1 MVRKS
6 VPSPQYPSIEYEK
19 QLWQQGFQCIAGLDE
34 AGRGAWAGPVYA
46 AAVILP
52 CDERILQLLHGVK
65 DSKKMSAKQRE
76 RWQGCIQSASLD
88 WAVGSASNQEI
99 DEIGIAAATRTAML
113 RALQQLHYKADSLLI
128 DYVHLNESDLPQTSL
143 PKGDALC
150 LSIAAASVLAKTARD
165 ALMLELDSKYPAY
178 GFARHKGYGTAQH
191 RAALESAGLCE
202 IHRTS
207 FRPMKSMSV
216 K

>member
-1 MVRKS
+1 MNRKPAF
-6 VPSPQYPSIEYEK
+6 PSQHPSIDYEA
-19 QLWQQGFQCIAGLDE
+19 QLWQQGYQSIAGLDE

-46 AAVILP
+46 ATVVLP
-52 CDERILQLLHGVK
+52 CDEHILQLLYGVN
-65 DSKKMSAKQRE
+65 DSKKLTPRQRE
-76 RWQGCIQSASLD
+76 RWQDCIKSSSLD
-88 WAVGSASNQEI
+88 WAVGSASSQEI
-99 DEIGIAAATRTAML
+99 DEMGIATATRTAML
-113 RALQQLHYKADSLLI
+113 RALNQLHYKADHLLI
-128 DYVHLNESDLPQTSL
+128 DYVHLPESDLPQTSL

-165 ALMLELDSKYPAY
+165 ALMIELDSKYPLY

-207 FRPMKSMSV
+207 FRPMKFMSQ
-216 K
+216 

>member
-1 MVRKS
+1 MNRKS
-6 VPSPQYPSIEYEK
+6 TSPCQHPSIDYEM
-19 QLWQQGFQCIAGLDE
+19 QLWQQGFQSTAGLDE

-52 CDERILQLLHGVK
+52 CDEHILQLLYGVN
-65 DSKKMSAKQRE
+65 DSKKMTARQRE
-76 RWQGCIQSASLD
+76 RWQSCIQSTSLD

-99 DEIGIAAATRTAML
+99 DELGIAAATRTAML

-128 DYVHLNESDLPQTSL
+128 DYVHLPESELPQTCL

-165 ALMLELDSKYPAY
+165 ALMLELDSKYPPY
-178 GFARHKGYGTAQH
+178 GFARHKGYGTARH

-207 FRPMKSMSV
+207 FRPMKSMSIG
-216 K
+216 